1 VFELVGGVA
10 PDAQAQCHQKD
21 EPRGEDVTLVSITN
35 CIVGDST
42 AREFVQTFSCPW
54 LWEKAYQ
61 P

>member
-10 PDAQAQCHQKD
+10 PDA
-21 EPRGEDVTLVSITN
+21 V
-35 CIVGDST
+35 
-42 AREFVQTFSCPW
+42 REQNRRETFSCPW